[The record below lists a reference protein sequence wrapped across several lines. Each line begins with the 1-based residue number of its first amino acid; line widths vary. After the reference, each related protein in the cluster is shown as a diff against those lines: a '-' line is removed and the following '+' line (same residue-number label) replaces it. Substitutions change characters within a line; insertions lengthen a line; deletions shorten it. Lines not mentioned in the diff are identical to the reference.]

1 MNWID
6 SSMSNKSYSSLISSY
21 YASEIMPN
29 YSNVIKNNISKIQL
43 TKLPKEFSIEN
54 DDESDISKLIENT
67 LRQKYNFVIPA
78 IEIHIKP
85 NSKIELIKEDLG
97 KFFEI
102 FGEIEFI
109 NISSNSTKV
118 YILYKYYF
126 SAMYAYYA
134 MNDIL
139 SGKFKEKEKDENNLI
154 KIKMFDDSY
163 KRPQKNCA
171 NENVSNNLLENSKTP
186 IKLNC
191 NNINVSNDNKKN
203 LGNNQSLFP
212 NQNKDVL
219 SLANNIKT
227 HNNVLENNNSDII
240 NKNNNYQNN
249 NLINNNVQ
257 FKSSLLL
264 NQPAFIPFK
273 EKFQLLQ
280 KQMLETREKIFNQ
293 QIQIQKQQILNQ
305 KQILQRQKL
314 LEQQQ
319 MMKNQINQNYLYNQP
334 NIDFQKMTLQMK
346 NDIKFNTYS
355 NREYM
360 YKYVCNYNVQIEND
374 EAFNVTKRIIGKNGY
389 FLKKIIYEGCIKFN
403 DYSTKIRLRGKGS
416 GYKEGNLNEE
426 SDEPLELCISSLNYS
441 TYANCC
447 RLVESLLKKVYS
459 DYYQFIKEV
468 TPVSLVNAIKM
479 KQIVK
484 YEYVVN
490 RFGNN
495 SNGDN
500 DKNDNYEERKN
511 CNDIKIN

>member
-1 MNWID
+1 MNFLN
-6 SSMSNKSYSSLISSY
+6 SSITNKSYSSLISSY

-29 YSNVIKNNISKIQL
+29 YSKIIRNNISNFKL
-43 TKLPKEFSIEN
+43 TKLPKEFLNEN
-54 DDESDISKLIENT
+54 DEEDDISKQIENT

-78 IEIHIKP
+78 IEINI
-85 NSKIELIKEDLG
+85 NENAKIELIKEDLN
-97 KFFEI
+97 KFFEL

-109 NISSNSTKV
+109 NITSNSNKV

-126 SAMYAYYA
+126 SAMYAFYA
-134 MNDIL
+134 MNDII
-139 SGKFKEKEKDENNLI
+139 SGKLNNENKNENNLI
-154 KIKMFDDSY
+154 KVNMFDDSK

-264 NQPAFIPFK
+264 NQPSFIPFK

-305 KQILQRQKL
+305 QQILQRHKL
-314 LEQQQ
+314 LQQQ
-319 MMKNQINQNYLYNQP
+319 IIMKNQINEKISNNYIP
-334 NIDFQKMTLQMK
+334 NIDFEKMTLQMK

-360 YKYVCNYNVQIEND
+360 YKYVCNYNIQIEND
-374 EAFNVTKRIIGKNGY
+374 ESFNVTKRIIGKNGY

-416 GYKEGNLNEE
+416 GYKEGNLNIE
-426 SDEPLELCISSLNYS
+426 SNEPLELCISSLNYP
-441 TYANCC
+441 TYINCC
-447 RLVESLLKKVYS
+447 RLVESLLKKIYF
-459 DYYQFIKEV
+459 DYYQFRKSI
-468 TPVSLVNAIKM
+468 TPISLVDAIKQ
-479 KQIVK
+479 KQIIK

-495 SNGDN
+495 DN
-500 DKNDNYEERKN
+500 ILNEEIKNDDNFEN
-511 CNDIKIN
+511 NQIKTN

>member
-43 TKLPKEFSIEN
+43 TKLPKEFLIEN

-78 IEIHIKP
+78 IEIHINP

-139 SGKFKEKEKDENNLI
+139 SGKFKEKDENNLI
-154 KIKMFDDSY
+154 KVKMFDDSY

-219 SLANNIKT
+219 SLDNNIKT
-227 HNNVLENNNSDII
+227 HNNVLENNNLDIN

-264 NQPAFIPFK
+264 NQPSFIPFK

-293 QIQIQKQQILNQ
+293 QIQIQKQQIINQ
-305 KQILQRQKL
+305 QQILQRQKL

-319 MMKNQINQNYLYNQP
+319 MMKNQINQNYLNNQP

-360 YKYVCNYNVQIEND
+360 YKYVCNYSVQIEND

-468 TPVSLVNAIKM
+468 TPISLVNAIKM